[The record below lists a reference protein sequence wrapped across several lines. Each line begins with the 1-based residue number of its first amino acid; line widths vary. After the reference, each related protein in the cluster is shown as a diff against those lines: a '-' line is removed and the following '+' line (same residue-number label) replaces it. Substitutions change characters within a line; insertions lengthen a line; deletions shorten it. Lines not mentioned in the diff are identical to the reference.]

1 MARKVALTQRKAARV
16 ERRKQNVV
24 RGKALNYNAAVQ
36 SRYVA
41 SLQAMVDEMRRITD
55 IEVRRWWR
63 GSGAEHYFAEDAAP
77 SVTAQAR
84 RLMLTLTQR
93 FEGLFAKAESA
104 ADRMMRETDASSVSS
119 LHGSLSDLTGGL
131 SLKTSITPPA
141 LRQAVQAG
149 VAENVGL
156 IRSISSRY
164 LDQVQGAVMRSIT
177 TGRGLQDLVPE
188 IAKQG
193 EIAERRARNIAL
205 DQTRKAYN
213 TVNRVRMEALGVRKF
228 EWLHSGGGAHPRKEH
243 QRMDGKIYSFDD
255 PPVIDPRTGE
265 RGFPGQAPN
274 CRCRMLPVIEFDD
287 EEAQADAA

>member
-1 MARKVALTQRKAARV
+1 MARKVILTKRKAIRV
-16 ERRKQNVV
+16 QQRRQNVV
-24 RGKALNYNAAVQ
+24 RGQALNYNAAVQ

-77 SVTAQAR
+77 SVTAQAN
-84 RLMLTLTQR
+84 RLTKRLEDRFSALFDGADKIASTMLKQ
-93 FEGLFAKAESA
+93 
-104 ADRMMRETDASSVSS
+104 TDAASVTS
-119 LHGSLSDLTGGL
+119 LHGSLGQLTGGL
-131 SLKTSITPPA
+131 SLKTSVVPPQLQQAISAA
-141 LRQAVQAG
+141 LS
-149 VAENVGL
+149 ENVAL
-156 IRSISSRY
+156 IKSIGSRY

-188 IAKQG
+188 IQKQG
-193 EIAERRARNIAL
+193 QIAERRARNIAL

-213 TVNRVRMEALGVRKF
+213 TVNRVRMQALGVQKF
-228 EWLHSGGGAHPRKEH
+228 EWLHSGGGAHPRKDHE
-243 QRMDGKIYSFDD
+243 RMDGKIYSFDD

-274 CRCRMLPVIEFDD
+274 CRCRMLPVIEFEG
-287 EEAQADAA
+287 EEAPADAA